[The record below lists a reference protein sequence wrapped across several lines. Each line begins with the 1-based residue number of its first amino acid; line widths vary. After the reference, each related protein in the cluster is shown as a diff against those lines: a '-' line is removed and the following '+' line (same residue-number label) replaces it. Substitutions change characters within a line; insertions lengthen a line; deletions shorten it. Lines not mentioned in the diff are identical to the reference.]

1 MEEVSQDRPV
11 VQPPGETQQCPVCD
25 ATVPVLRGYTTWC
38 EHCGWNVKPYDP
50 RPPHNVFEAKY
61 AELGKKYSLQLME
74 RMRDEKNLRPALT
87 PGLIVAFAVASLVHL
102 LTLSIALFGVWLLFA
117 GYCVLFILGLFCLVV
132 AWALR
137 PRIPKERKDG
147 IAARSE
153 FPALYRLADQ
163 VAEAISAPPVDV
175 IRLDGRYNASFWLV
189 GWRRKRVVALG
200 LPLFSI
206 LTAQERVALLGHELG
221 HCVNGDI
228 TRTFVVRTA
237 IDTLVSWHGLFH
249 PGSIWRGAGRYQG
262 GIGGIAPGLAT
273 IPANLFMLGIAQ
285 IAKFWIFSLVN
296 LTWSDTQRAEYLAD
310 ALGAK
315 AAGTAATVGA
325 LETFYLRDVVNMTI
339 DMVTLNPN
347 SNGEDLFA
355 ELRRCTSQVPE
366 REWERI
372 RRSQGL
378 ANSRLDATHPPTA
391 YRLEMLRAHQ
401 VSQPAVVLSEADS
414 REIERELSKVSPD
427 IQKTIVGNRLLVIG

>member
-1 MEEVSQDRPV
+1 MENVSHDRPV
-11 VQPPGETQQCPVCD
+11 VQPPGETQQCPVCN

-38 EHCGWNVKPYDP
+38 EQCGWNVKPYDP
-50 RPPHNVFEAKY
+50 NPPRNVFEAKY
-61 AELGKKYSLQLME
+61 AELGKKLSRQLLE

-87 PGLIVAFAVASLVHL
+87 PGLLVAFAVASLVQL

-117 GYCVLFILGLFCLVV
+117 GYCALFILGLFFLAI

-147 IAARSE
+147 IASRSE
-153 FPALYRLADQ
+153 YPALYRLADQ

-189 GWRRKRVVALG
+189 GWRRKRVVVLG
-200 LPLFSI
+200 LSLFSI
-206 LTAQERVALLGHELG
+206 LTAEERVALLGHELG
-221 HCVNGDI
+221 HCVNGDV
-228 TRTFVVRTA
+228 TRKFAVRTA
-237 IDTLVSWHGLFH
+237 IDTLVSWYGLFH

-262 GIGGIAPGLAT
+262 VGGLAM
-273 IPANLFMLGIAQ
+273 IPANLFMLGVAQ
-285 IAKFWIFSLVN
+285 IAKLWIFALVN
-296 LTWSDTQRAEYLAD
+296 LTWSDSQRAEYLAD

-315 AAGTAATVGA
+315 AAGSAACVA
-325 LETFYLRDVVNMTI
+325 LLEKFYLRDVVNMTV
-339 DMVTLNPN
+339 DMVSLNPN

-355 ELRRCTSQVPE
+355 ELRRCTGQVPE
-366 REWERI
+366 REWARI

-391 YRLEMLRAHQ
+391 YRLEFMHAHQ
-401 VSQPAVVLSEADS
+401 VSQPMVVLSEADS
-414 REIERELSKVSPD
+414 QEIERELSEVSRD
-427 IQKTIVGNRLLVIG
+427 IQKSIVRNRLLVIG